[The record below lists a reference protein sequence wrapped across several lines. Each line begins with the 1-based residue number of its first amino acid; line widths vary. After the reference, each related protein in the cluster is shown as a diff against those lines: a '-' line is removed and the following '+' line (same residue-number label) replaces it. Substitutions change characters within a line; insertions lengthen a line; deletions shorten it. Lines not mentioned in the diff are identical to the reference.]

1 MMRISSSDVC
11 SMCCAGIGKTTLAN
25 EICLRWARDG
35 FLSDEFDRVVLIPM
49 RCVQQQP
56 LEEIILQYTE
66 EGTYQQLKK
75 SAGSRCLII
84 LEGLDEMAADR
95 RKSDQFFIR
104 LTRDCAVLEKSTILI
119 TSRPHI
125 CDELNADRQ
134 VEVIGF
140 GKNEIKEFVEKS
152 FPNDERSISEFLQQ
166 LNDYPHIKSLCYV
179 PLNLVMITKIF
190 KCRQK
195 KLPSKLTE
203 LYRWFLVMTLERHSK
218 KEDKKYMSS
227 GVSLTAANSESLK
240 KMLPGIPLNAIG
252 TVFLLC
258 RLCFCGFFDWHTDM
272 KEKDRHGNEKKWK
285 DPRIIFTVEYLIQC
299 GIEVTSQFDGCGLMK
314 ATHVY
319 EVPTDTSCYSFVHL
333 SIQEFLSSLYI
344 SFLPQE
350 EQLRLMKEHFH
361 DFSNIFIFLCG
372 LTRLECRNEM
382 YQIVYS
388 KLMSEDDFSSNPDVV
403 PAVRC
408 LYESEFPVQSTVPF
422 TLNMHQNHVLPYDS
436 YCVSHLISHYPVSQ
450 LLMKWCHMAD
460 TGAEML
466 AKHYNNS
473 QSLEVLD
480 FTRNDLTAV
489 GMVHVMK
496 MVKTSEPHY

>member
-1 MMRISSSDVC
+1 
-11 SMCCAGIGKTTLAN
+11 MCCAGIGKTTLAN

-35 FLSDEFDRVVLIPM
+35 FLSEDFDTLVLVPM
-49 RCVQQQP
+49 RCVQQQS
-56 LEEIILQYTE
+56 LEQVFLEFTGE
-66 EGTYQQLKK
+66 EAYQQLKK

-95 RKSDQFFIR
+95 QKSDRFFIR
-104 LTRDCAVLEKSTILI
+104 LIRDCTVLEKSTILM
-119 TSRPHI
+119 TSRPHA
-125 CDELNADRQ
+125 CGELNMDRN

-140 GKNEIKEFVEKS
+140 GVEQVEEFIKRS
-152 FPNDERSISEFLQQ
+152 FLNDEQSARELLQQ

-179 PLNLVMITKIF
+179 PLNLVMITDIF
-190 KCRQK
+190 RCSQNK

-203 LYRWFLVMTLERHSK
+203 LYKLFVVMILERDSK

-227 GVSLTAANSESLK
+227 GVSLTAAESLK

-258 RLCFCGFFDWHTDM
+258 RLSFCGFFDWHTDM
-272 KEKDRHGNEKKWK
+272 KEKDWLGDEKKWK
-285 DPRIIFTVEYLIQC
+285 DPRIIFTVEDLIQC
-299 GIEVTSQFDGCGLMK
+299 GIEVTSTQFDGCSLMK
-314 ATHVY
+314 ATHVH

-350 EQLRLMKEHFH
+350 EQLRLITEHFY
-361 DFSNIFIFLCG
+361 DFSNVFIFLCG
-372 LTRLECRNEM
+372 LTRLECNEM
-382 YQIVYS
+382 YQIVCS
-388 KLMSEDDFSSNPDVV
+388 KLMSEDGPDVV

-408 LYESEFPVQSTVPF
+408 LYESECSVQSTVPF
-422 TLNMHQNHVLPYDS
+422 TLNMSDNHVLPYDS
-436 YCVSHLISHYPVSQ
+436 YCVSYLISHYPVSQ
-450 LLMKWCHMAD
+450 LIMMWCYMGD
-460 TGAEML
+460 TGAEVL

-480 FTRNDLTAV
+480 FRWNDLTAV

>member
-1 MMRISSSDVC
+1 
-11 SMCCAGIGKTTLAN
+11 MCCAGIGKTTLAN

-35 FLSDEFDRVVLIPM
+35 FLSEDFDAVVLVPM
-49 RCVQQQP
+49 RCVQQRS
-56 LEEIILQYTE
+56 LEEVILQYTE

-95 RKSDQFFIR
+95 QKNDQFFIC
-104 LTRDCAVLEKSTILI
+104 LTRDCAVLVKSTILI
-119 TSRPHI
+119 TTRPHV
-125 CDELNADRQ
+125 CDDLNADRQ

-152 FPNDERSISEFLQQ
+152 FPNDEQSVSEFLRQ
-166 LNDYPHIKSLCYV
+166 LDDYPHIKSLCYV
-179 PLNLVMITKIF
+179 PLNLVMITDIF

-203 LYRWFLVMTLERHSK
+203 LYKLFVVMSLERHHK

-227 GVSLTAANSESLK
+227 GVSLTATNSESLK

-258 RLCFCGFFDWHTDM
+258 RLSFFGFFQWYIDMQEDDEDWFGD
-272 KEKDRHGNEKKWK
+272 EWK
-285 DPRIIFTVEYLIQC
+285 DPRIIFTVEDLIQC
-299 GIEVTSQFDGCGLMK
+299 GIEVTTQFDGCGLVK
-314 ATHVY
+314 ATHVH

-350 EQLRLMKEHFH
+350 EQLRLMSEHFH
-361 DFSNIFIFLCG
+361 DFSNVFIFLCG
-372 LTRLECRNEM
+372 LTRLECNEM

-388 KLMSEDDFSSNPDVV
+388 KLISENRYISNPDVV

-408 LYESEFPVQSTVPF
+408 LYESECSVQSTVPF
-422 TLNMHQNHVLPYDS
+422 TLNMSNNHIQSYDI
-436 YCVSHLISHYPVSQ
+436 YCIAYLISHYPVSR
-450 LLMKWCHMAD
+450 LIMRECHMGD
-460 TGAEML
+460 TGAEVL

-480 FTRNDLTAV
+480 FTNNDLTAV

>member
-1 MMRISSSDVC
+1 
-11 SMCCAGIGKTTLAN
+11 MCCAGIGKTTLAN

-35 FLSDEFDRVVLIPM
+35 FLSEDFDTLVLIPM
-49 RCVQQQP
+49 RCVQQQS
-56 LEEIILQYTE
+56 LEQVFLEFIGGE
-66 EGTYQQLKK
+66 AYQQLKK
-75 SAGSRCLII
+75 SAGSRCLIV

-95 RKSDQFFIR
+95 QKSDRFFIS
-104 LTRDCAVLEKSTILI
+104 LIRDCTVLEKSTILI
-119 TSRPHI
+119 TARPHA
-125 CDELNADRQ
+125 CDELNTDRN

-140 GKNEIKEFVEKS
+140 GVEQVEEFIKRS
-152 FPNDERSISEFLQQ
+152 FLNDEQSARELLQQ

-179 PLNLVMITKIF
+179 PLNLVMITDIF
-190 KCRQK
+190 RCSQNK

-203 LYRWFLVMTLERHSK
+203 LYKLFVVMILERHSK

-227 GVSLTAANSESLK
+227 GVSLTAAESLK

-258 RLCFCGFFDWHTDM
+258 RLSFCGFFDWHTDM
-272 KEKDRHGNEKKWK
+272 KEKDWFGREKKWK
-285 DPRIIFTVEYLIQC
+285 NPRIIFTVEDLIQC

-314 ATHVY
+314 ATHVH

-350 EQLRLMKEHFH
+350 EQLRLMNEHFH
-361 DFSNIFIFLCG
+361 DVSNVFIFLCG
-372 LTRLECRNEM
+372 LTRLECNEM

-388 KLMSEDDFSSNPDVV
+388 KLMSESRYSSNPDVV
-403 PAVRC
+403 PEVRC
-408 LYESEFPVQSTVPF
+408 LYESECSVQSTVPF
-422 TLNMHQNHVLPYDS
+422 TLNMSNNHIQSYDI
-436 YCVSHLISHYPVSQ
+436 YCIAYLISHYPVSQ
-450 LLMKWCHMAD
+450 LIMRGCHMGD
-460 TGAEML
+460 TGAEVL

>member
-1 MMRISSSDVC
+1 
-11 SMCCAGIGKTTLAN
+11 MCCAGIGKTTLAN
-25 EICLRWARDG
+25 EICVRWARDG
-35 FLSDEFDRVVLIPM
+35 FLSEDFDRVVLIPM
-49 RCVQQQP
+49 RCVQQIS
-56 LEEIILQYTE
+56 LEEVLVELIGE
-66 EGTYQQLKK
+66 EAYQELKK

-95 RKSDQFFIR
+95 QKSDRFFIR
-104 LTRDCAVLEKSTILI
+104 LVRDCGVLEKSTILM
-119 TSRPHI
+119 TSRPHA
-125 CDELNADRQ
+125 CDELNTDRN

-140 GKNEIKEFVEKS
+140 GVEQVEEFIKRS
-152 FPNDERSISEFLQQ
+152 FLNDEQSVSELLQQ

-179 PLNLVMITKIF
+179 PLNLVMITDIF
-190 KCRQK
+190 RCSPNN

-203 LYRWFLVMTLERHSK
+203 LYKLFLVMMLERDSK

-240 KMLPGIPLNAIG
+240 KMLPGIPLNAIR

-258 RLCFCGFFDWHTDM
+258 RLSFCGFFDWHTDM
-272 KEKDRHGNEKKWK
+272 KEKDMCDCEKKWN
-285 DPRIIFTVEYLIQC
+285 DPKIIFTVEDLIQC
-299 GIEVTSQFDGCGLMK
+299 GIEVTSHFDGCGLMK
-314 ATHVY
+314 ATHVH

-350 EQLRLMKEHFH
+350 EQLRLMNEHFH
-361 DFSNIFIFLCG
+361 DFSNVFIFLCG
-372 LTRLECRNEM
+372 LTRLECNEM

-388 KLMSEDDFSSNPDVV
+388 KLMSESRYSSNPDVV

-408 LYESEFPVQSTVPF
+408 LYESECSVQSIVPF
-422 TLNMHQNHVLPYDS
+422 TLNMRSNQVLQYDS
-436 YCVSHLISHYPVSQ
+436 YCVSYLISHYPVSQ
-450 LLMKWCHMAD
+450 LIMEFCHMDD
-460 TGAEML
+460 TGAEVL

-473 QSLEVLD
+473 QSLEVLY
-480 FTRNDLTAV
+480 FANNDLTAV
-489 GMVHVMK
+489 GMVHVIK